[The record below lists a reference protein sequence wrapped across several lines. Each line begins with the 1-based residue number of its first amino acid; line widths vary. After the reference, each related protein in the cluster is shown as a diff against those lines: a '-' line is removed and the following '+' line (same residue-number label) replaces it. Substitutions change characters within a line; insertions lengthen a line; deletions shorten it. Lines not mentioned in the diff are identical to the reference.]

1 MLLIPIPMF
10 VSSLFHNNEYCISRF
25 LYVIDSY
32 FLFRF
37 IIIMIMMM
45 IKVMMMIKMMIM
57 IIVTYRSNDA
67 TATRTSRKK

>member
-57 IIVTYRSNDA
+57 IKVTLRSNDA